1 MGVNVHHGVHSSCT
15 PRFSIWKEQQ
25 QQQQLRGSSSSS
37 KRDMRGVDEDE
48 DSDVV
53 DDEDSGVADVDGGDT
68 VSSGV
73 LLVVADISCDAV
85 SCVVLGNEDDE
96 DVASIDVSCTSLDTD
111 RRLFEE
117 LCTEEDDGVSSTGGG
132 EEEVSFPASAS
143 GNGSGRFDSSGN
155 VSESGLTLRS

>member
-1 MGVNVHHGVHSSCT
+1 MFDSIALLLGCCSCVGETFNGVVGVVDEDS
-15 PRFSIWKEQQ
+15 
-25 QQQQLRGSSSSS
+25 
-37 KRDMRGVDEDE
+37 GVDEDE

-96 DVASIDVSCTSLDTD
+96 DVASIDVS
-111 RRLFEE
+111 
-117 LCTEEDDGVSSTGGG
+117 
-132 EEEVSFPASAS
+132 
-143 GNGSGRFDSSGN
+143 
-155 VSESGLTLRS
+155 